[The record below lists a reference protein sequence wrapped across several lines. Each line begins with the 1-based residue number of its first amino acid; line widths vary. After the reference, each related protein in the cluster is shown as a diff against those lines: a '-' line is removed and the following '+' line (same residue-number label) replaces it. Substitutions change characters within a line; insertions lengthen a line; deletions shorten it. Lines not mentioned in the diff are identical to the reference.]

1 MSAVHV
7 IDGRPVEDLIIGAT
21 DGTLGEASQ
30 AALRTH
36 LVSCPTCAGLSSEH
50 ARLAQR
56 LATPVENPAAMY
68 ESLARVRQAAST
80 KRRLGWA
87 RPRSAVALLASVSVA
102 LVVAALASLAIGESA
117 ARLQIPDRELVSE
130 RIELLGEDRL
140 VLRVE
145 DGRFA
150 ATAAQTSGVLIS
162 AELTLASPR
171 TGKAEL
177 RFAPR
182 GEPYGVLA
190 EVPDLT
196 GATKVRIE
204 NRLPQVDALTVI
216 DIWLHLEDGQAL
228 DSAPLTVQ
236 IEPSHGGLRARP
248 FGSGAKSNRP

>member
-1 MSAVHV
+1 M
-7 IDGRPVEDLIIGAT
+7 
-21 DGTLGEASQ
+21 
-30 AALRTH
+30 H
-36 LVSCPTCAGLSSEH
+36 LVSCPTCTELSIQHE
-50 ARLAQR
+50 RLVQR
-56 LATPVENPAAMY
+56 LATPILSATAMR
-68 ESLARVRQAAST
+68 ESLARVREAALT
-80 KRRLGWA
+80 KPRVGWA
-87 RPRSAVALLASVSVA
+87 RPGGAIVLLATASLA
-102 LVVAALASLAIGESA
+102 LVLAVLASIAIGESA
-117 ARLQIPDRELVSE
+117 ARLQIPERELISE
-130 RIELLGEDRL
+130 RDEVLGEDRL

-190 EVPDLT
+190 AVPDLT

-204 NRLPQVDALTVI
+204 NRLPQVDAMTLI
-216 DIWLHLEDGQAL
+216 EIWLHLEDGQAL

-248 FGSGAKSNRP
+248 LESGR